1 MNNYLEEVSKNIKNK
16 TAQKAVVAELEAHIE
31 EKKAYYIEIGYSE
44 KEAEKKAIEE
54 MGEAEEAAVSL
65 NALHSK
71 KWYKIPINIVALFL
85 YGIILVYCST
95 VEYDYGD
102 VLNSVNHSVIKDFG
116 STLFL
121 GIFVAVIFTAYKKKN
136 KFLMLS
142 VPCFILLMFI
152 LGQVSDIA
160 FMNWEMLAD
169 MNPDLI
175 NCIVDLRHWYMLFT
189 PFFYLLVKIFVSGP
203 AGYIHSVLSFEVFD
217 LKIRFILTTLS
228 VLLLIVLFSVSVLLA
243 VIQYRKERLKN
254 TKNIYK
260 KTGSAIK
267 ALAVFFLINCFML
280 FALSLYSGGYAVNNK
295 TDIDNT
301 RVKMLEFAVDNK
313 KFDKASILKDM
324 RTFKLYPQK
333 ADEGEY
339 ISYTYYNYNSSLSI
353 IYFKDYGFD
362 DVLNYKIDFY
372 DTLSPQVF
380 DEKDFYVSGDKFN
393 KYKINSYK
401 LKDFV
406 KEDIFDK
413 AVLAQTEGKELLI
426 EYLTNNETYIQLK
439 FKKGVLISKEVID
452 SGLGFDDTEGE
463 CFTDPTDMTL
473 PPTTSTFIF

>member
-1 MNNYLEEVSKNIKNK
+1 
-16 TAQKAVVAELEAHIE
+16 
-31 EKKAYYIEIGYSE
+31 
-44 KEAEKKAIEE
+44 
-54 MGEAEEAAVSL
+54 
-65 NALHSK
+65 
-71 KWYKIPINIVALFL
+71 
-85 YGIILVYCST
+85 
-95 VEYDYGD
+95 
-102 VLNSVNHSVIKDFG
+102 
-116 STLFL
+116 
-121 GIFVAVIFTAYKKKN
+121 
-136 KFLMLS
+136 
-142 VPCFILLMFI
+142 
-152 LGQVSDIA
+152 
-160 FMNWEMLAD
+160 
-169 MNPDLI
+169 
-175 NCIVDLRHWYMLFT
+175 
-189 PFFYLLVKIFVSGP
+189 
-203 AGYIHSVLSFEVFD
+203 
-217 LKIRFILTTLS
+217 
-228 VLLLIVLFSVSVLLA
+228 
-243 VIQYRKERLKN
+243 
-254 TKNIYK
+254 
-260 KTGSAIK
+260 
-267 ALAVFFLINCFML
+267 
-280 FALSLYSGGYAVNNK
+280 
-295 TDIDNT
+295 
-301 RVKMLEFAVDNK
+301 MLEFAVDNK

-401 LKDFV
+401 LKDFI

-413 AVLAQTEGKELLI
+413 AVYAQTEGKELLI

-463 CFTDPTDMTL
+463 YFTDPTDMTL